1 MPDTDLYLPGRGP
14 LRAAAEAAELL
25 AQAVSGLVTADGY
38 RLVGSDP
45 LADAIARSLTEAGL
59 PLHRCARQDPWY
71 WLGGICLLP
80 VPAGPA
86 DRRAGIGVSWTAHSL
101 LRLDWDRP
109 STYAGTR
116 QAMNTAFGVILRAF
130 AYPAGRFGPGRAW
143 LVTGHRGQGPGAG
156 R

>member
-1 MPDTDLYLPGRGP
+1 MPDTDLHLPGRGP
-14 LRAAAEAAELL
+14 LRAVAEAAEL

-38 RLVGSDP
+38 RLAGSDP
-45 LADAIARSLTEAGL
+45 LARAIARSLTEAGL
-59 PLHRCARQDPWY
+59 PLHRCARQDPRY
-71 WLGGICLLP
+71 RLGGICLLP

-86 DRRAGIGVSWTAHSL
+86 DRRAGLVVSWTAHSL

-130 AYPAGRFGPGRAW
+130 AYPAGVFGPGRAW
-143 LVTGHRGQGPGAG
+143 LVTGHRGQDPGAG